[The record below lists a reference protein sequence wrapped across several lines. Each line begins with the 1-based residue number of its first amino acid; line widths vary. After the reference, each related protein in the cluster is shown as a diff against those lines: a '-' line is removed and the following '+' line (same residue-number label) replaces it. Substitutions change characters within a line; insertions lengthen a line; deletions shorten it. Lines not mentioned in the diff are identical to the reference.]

1 MVQFIMYQRDNNMAT
16 PQIPIISHSE
26 ALKKEE
32 DFNNAVDQTGRPLNL
47 HKTKDLEGQTIIS
60 LRTEDGYLYGNEIY
74 QVLPETTKE
83 KITGVGSDAVD
94 VTQAIGTNLYASS
107 RDLVSGSLGLVPE
120 AFMGLS
126 RIVHEGTGEVGD
138 FVEDYNREQ
147 AAASGDFSQY
157 LTPKEIEENEKR
169 REEERK
175 ALRDK
180 YMSADRYGMGFKSAS
195 DFIEPVFPKVERDVS
210 TPFRRLT
217 ANVADE
223 LSFLAPYIGFLAKQK
238 KFAGLAASKK
248 ELLNSP
254 ARFTATESAI
264 AAGGGTALTLADN
277 YFKNPNNVQLS
288 NLAGSMVT
296 SGIIT
301 GFTKRK
307 YKTSVATEEGRENIA
322 SQIIKENTYDV
333 DAALRGLDEENI
345 LDADYLSGSRSGDAG
360 LRLHESALVNKGDEV
375 PTRWV
380 LFQREF
386 NKKIKK
392 KISEILGDGS
402 VPDNGDSLY
411 IKKEVNKIRKD
422 IETKIIEAEDSITQS
437 FADDLIHT
445 SDQAANQSKEK
456 IIKIRDDLRV
466 KRNQAFDEVP
476 NEPVGVDILEKEI
489 KNFEL
494 AHVKKVGINPR
505 KQFVNAHKTL
515 LEDLKKLK
523 EKPTIENIRHLQ
535 ERIGID
541 IDIAYAKGDNRLGT
555 RLGDIKRSID
565 SQIEEASK
573 YGHKKL
579 KKAVALSHIE
589 HEYFGEGTIGKI
601 LSGTDRQTGTPS
613 RETLDGLFG
622 TNGGTAADELLRMI
636 DNPNSQIYNP
646 SRTVGANTEIASGL
660 LKDID
665 NHILGKLA
673 KEVNDSTSKKK
684 HQIVQNFLNKNQAM
698 LERFPSAKVRIQK
711 IADDIFEAENTV
723 KILENHRTK
732 LNKTVAAKFLDFTG
746 NFDDNIEKIFNSNNS
761 AEFESLIKRAKKDT
775 TGDTIKAIRA
785 SLHNIIIENRLK
797 DLDSGQ
803 EFHRILKNKKRQL
816 IQVYGEDG
824 FKLLEEVDKAH
835 KIFWSGEKT
844 VRGSKT
850 APTIY
855 KGEKTAT
862 TILARM
868 IAARLGALSPFVG
881 GTLQAPAYA
890 AGRAGEFVEN
900 LGADQINKIIEEAF
914 YNPELMKKLLR
925 KPTAKNLTDYQK
937 QLKKS
942 PFLRTA
948 LNLDIIPLPEK
959 IELKDRNTGNVPDLP
974 LDEDEKPKTTEFILR
989 DGMYVPIER
998 LQGTQTTN

>member
-1 MVQFIMYQRDNNMAT
+1 MVQFILYQRDNNMAT

-26 ALKKEE
+26 ALKKQE

-83 KITGVGSDAVD
+83 KITGVGSDVVGAAQAV
-94 VTQAIGTNLYASS
+94 GTNLYASG
-107 RDLVSGSLGLVPE
+107 RDIVSGTLGLVPE
-120 AFMGLS
+120 VALMGLG
-126 RIVHEGTGEVGD
+126 VAHEVAGD
-138 FVEDYNREQ
+138 IGDIGRNISREQ
-147 AAASGDFSQY
+147 KVAGGDMSAL
-157 LTPKEIEENEKR
+157 LTPKKIQENEEQ
-169 REEERK
+169 RERERK
-175 ALRDK
+175 AWREENLQ
-180 YMSADRYGMGFKSAS
+180 AGQMGFEGQS
-195 DFIEPVFPKVERDVS
+195 DFIEPLFPKVERDVS
-210 TPFRRLT
+210 TPFRKLT

-223 LSFLAPYIGFLAKQK
+223 LSFLAPYVGFLAKTSRFK
-238 KFAGLAASKK
+238 GLLSAKK
-248 ELLNSP
+248 ELLEHP
-254 ARFTATESAI
+254 ARFAASESAI

-277 YFKNPNNVQLS
+277 YYENPLSIQFS

-296 SGIIT
+296 AGIIT
-301 GFTKRK
+301 GLTKRK

-333 DAALRGLDEENI
+333 DAALRGLDRDNV
-345 LDADYLSGSRSGDAG
+345 LDADYLSGSLSGDVG
-360 LRLHESALVNKGDEV
+360 LRLHESALVGKGDTI
-375 PTRWV
+375 PAQWAA
-380 LFQREF
+380 FQNAF
-386 NKKIKK
+386 NRVITK

-402 VPDNGDSLY
+402 LPDKGDSLY
-411 IKKEVNKIRKD
+411 IKKEVDKVRKD
-422 IETKIIEAEDSITQS
+422 IETKLVEAEDSVTQS
-437 FADDLIHT
+437 FVDDLVHT

-466 KRNQAFDEVP
+466 KRNKAFEEVP
-476 NEPVGVDILEKEI
+476 ANHQVGVDILEQEI

-494 AHVKKVGINPR
+494 SHVKKVGINPR
-505 KQFVNAHKTL
+505 KQFVDAHKTL
-515 LEDLKKLK
+515 VKDLKKLK

-541 IDIAYAKGDNRLGT
+541 IDTAYARGDKRLGKE
-555 RLGDIKRSID
+555 LGDIKRSID

-579 KKAVALSHIE
+579 KKAVALSHLE
-589 HEYFGEGTIGKI
+589 YQYFGEGTIGKI
-601 LSGTDRQTGTPS
+601 LSGTDRQTGLPS

-622 TNGGTAADELLRMI
+622 ANGATAADELLRI
-636 DNPNSQIYNP
+636 VDNPN
-646 SRTVGANTEIASGL
+646 IASDSGAGL

-684 HQIVQNFLNKNQAM
+684 HQIVQNYLNRNQAM
-698 LERFPSAKVRIQK
+698 LERFPSARGRIQK

-746 NFDDNIEKIFNSNNS
+746 TFDDNIEKIFNSNNPT
-761 AEFESLIKRAKKDT
+761 EFESLIKRAKKDT
-775 TGDTIKAIRA
+775 TGNTIKAIRA
-785 SLHNIIIENRLK
+785 SLHNVIIDK
-797 DLDSGQ
+797 QLDNFSSGQ
-803 EFHRILKNKKRQL
+803 QFHRILKNKKRQL

-835 KIFWSGEKT
+835 KIFWSGEKI

-850 APTIY
+850 APTMY
-855 KGEKTAT
+855 HGEKTAT
-862 TILARM
+862 TILFRVVS
-868 IAARLGALSPFVG
+868 ARLAALSPFFG

-890 AGRAGEFVEN
+890 AGTAGEFVEN

-914 YNPELMKKLLR
+914 YDPELMKRLLR
-925 KPTAKNLTDYQK
+925 KPTVKNLTDYQK

-959 IELKDRNTGNVPDLP
+959 IELKDRDTGNVPDLP
-974 LDEDEKPKTTEFILR
+974 LFEDEEPKTTEFILR
-989 DGMYVPIER
+989 GGMYMPVER

>member
-1 MVQFIMYQRDNNMAT
+1 MAT

-26 ALKKEE
+26 ALKKQE

-83 KITGVGSDAVD
+83 KITGVGSDVVGAAQAV
-94 VTQAIGTNLYASS
+94 GTNLYASG
-107 RDLVSGSLGLVPE
+107 RDIVSGTLGLVPE
-120 AFMGLS
+120 VALMGLG
-126 RIVHEGTGEVGD
+126 VAHEVAGD
-138 FVEDYNREQ
+138 IGDIGRNISREQ
-147 AAASGDFSQY
+147 KVAGGDMSAL
-157 LTPKEIEENEKR
+157 LTPKKIQENEEQ
-169 REEERK
+169 RERERK
-175 ALRDK
+175 AWREENLQ
-180 YMSADRYGMGFKSAS
+180 AGQMGFEGQS
-195 DFIEPVFPKVERDVS
+195 DFIEPLFPKVERDVS
-210 TPFRRLT
+210 TPFRKLT

-223 LSFLAPYIGFLAKQK
+223 LSFLAPYVGFLAKTSRFK
-238 KFAGLAASKK
+238 GLLSAKK
-248 ELLNSP
+248 ELLEHP
-254 ARFTATESAI
+254 ARFAASESAI

-277 YFKNPNNVQLS
+277 YYENPLSIQFS

-296 SGIIT
+296 AGIIT
-301 GFTKRK
+301 GLTKRK

-333 DAALRGLDEENI
+333 DAALRGLDRDNV
-345 LDADYLSGSRSGDAG
+345 LDADYLSGSLSGDVG
-360 LRLHESALVNKGDEV
+360 LRLHESALVGKGDTI
-375 PTRWV
+375 PAQWAA
-380 LFQREF
+380 FQNAF
-386 NKKIKK
+386 NRVITK

-402 VPDNGDSLY
+402 LPDKGDSLY
-411 IKKEVNKIRKD
+411 IKKEVDKVRKD
-422 IETKIIEAEDSITQS
+422 IETKLVEAEDSVTQS
-437 FADDLIHT
+437 FVDDLVHT

-466 KRNQAFDEVP
+466 KRNKAFEEVP
-476 NEPVGVDILEKEI
+476 ANHQVGVDILEQEI

-494 AHVKKVGINPR
+494 SHVKKVGINPR
-505 KQFVNAHKTL
+505 KQFVDAHKTL
-515 LEDLKKLK
+515 VEDLKKLK

-541 IDIAYAKGDNRLGT
+541 IDTAYARGDKRLGKE
-555 RLGDIKRSID
+555 LGDIKRSID

-579 KKAVALSHIE
+579 KKAVALSHLE
-589 HEYFGEGTIGKI
+589 YQYFGEGTIGKI
-601 LSGTDRQTGTPS
+601 LSGTDRQTGLPS

-622 TNGGTAADELLRMI
+622 ANGATAADELLRI
-636 DNPNSQIYNP
+636 VDNPN
-646 SRTVGANTEIASGL
+646 IASDSGAGL

-684 HQIVQNFLNKNQAM
+684 HQIVQNYLNRNQAM
-698 LERFPSAKVRIQK
+698 LERFPSARGRIQK

-746 NFDDNIEKIFNSNNS
+746 TFDDNIEKIFNSNNPT
-761 AEFESLIKRAKKDT
+761 EFESLIKRAKKDT
-775 TGDTIKAIRA
+775 TGNTIKAIRA
-785 SLHNIIIENRLK
+785 SLHNVIIDK
-797 DLDSGQ
+797 QLDNFSSGQ
-803 EFHRILKNKKRQL
+803 QFHRILKNKKRQL

-824 FKLLEEVDKAH
+824 FKLLEEVDKSH
-835 KIFWSGEKT
+835 KIFWSGEKI

-850 APTIY
+850 APTMY
-855 KGEKTAT
+855 HGEKTAT
-862 TILARM
+862 TILFRVVS
-868 IAARLGALSPFVG
+868 ARLAALSPFFG

-890 AGRAGEFVEN
+890 AGTAGEFVEN

-914 YNPELMKKLLR
+914 YDPELMKRLLR
-925 KPTAKNLTDYQK
+925 KPTVKNLTDYQK

-959 IELKDRNTGNVPDLP
+959 IELKDRDTGNVPDLP
-974 LDEDEKPKTTEFILR
+974 LFEDEEPKTTEFILR
-989 DGMYVPIER
+989 GGMYMPVER